1 LVWTL
6 IFKSVNRIEMRIF
19 ERIVLSVSVVAIM
32 ASCKKEVDLQPTDF
46 APLERTFRTVNDLN
60 SGTLGVYGTWLQRR
74 PIYTSAIISDEA
86 RQGSGTEYRG
96 VGANLFRWEHTSD
109 AQDFRDAENAGI
121 WTNMYA
127 VIDRANRVLAFLD
140 AVPASTQA
148 DMDTKQRLRGELLAL
163 RGFAHFE
170 LLRNYARFP
179 YDPSA
184 PGVPYQSEY
193 AKDPANYRPTRNTSG
208 DVMNKIEAD
217 LSAAR
222 GLIPTSFTDISRVT
236 RNGVVAMQ
244 ARVAVYARNW
254 DSAAARATVVINAQ
268 PLTPRASYAAL
279 WTTRNLA
286 ANQSTE
292 VIWKLNVT
300 ATNVTSAAVG
310 NMFQDASG
318 AVQFAPSQ
326 KLLGSYDQTNDIR
339 FPTFYRTAPRDLI
352 AKYGAITS
360 LPTTENFTYDIKVLR
375 TSEMY
380 LIRAEA
386 RAELNDLIGA
396 AADIFALRSQRITGA
411 LLPVYTSK
419 QVAIDDVYLERYRE
433 LSFEGHRYYDL
444 KRRGLPIQRNL
455 EDVNNVASLTQLDP
469 SNPRYLLPIPQQEIF
484 ANPNVTQNPGY

>member
-1 LVWTL
+1 
-6 IFKSVNRIEMRIF
+6 MRLF
-19 ERIVLSVSVVAIM
+19 EKIVLSASVVAVM
-32 ASCKKEVDLQPTDF
+32 AGCKKEVDLQPTDF
-46 APLERTFRTVNDLN
+46 APLEKTFQTVSDLN

-74 PIYTSAIISDEA
+74 PIYLSAIISDES

-140 AVPASTQA
+140 AVPATTQT
-148 DMDTKQRLRGELLAL
+148 DIDTKTRLKGELLAL

-170 LLRNYARFP
+170 LLRNYAKFP
-179 YDPSA
+179 YDPAA
-184 PGVPYQSEY
+184 PGVPYQLEY

-208 DVMNKIEAD
+208 DVMSRIEAD
-217 LSAAR
+217 LAEAR
-222 GLIPTSFTDISRVT
+222 ALIPSSFTDNSRVT
-236 RNGVVAMQ
+236 KTGAIAMQ
-244 ARVAVYARNW
+244 ARVALYARNW

-268 PLTPRASYAAL
+268 PLTSRANYAAL

-286 ANQSTE
+286 SNQSTE

-300 ATNVTSAAVG
+300 ATNVNATTTNANAAGVG

-326 KLLGSYDQTNDIR
+326 KLLNSYDQTNDIR
-339 FPTFYRTAPRDLI
+339 FPTFFRTTPRNLI
-352 AKYGAITS
+352 AKYGVITA
-360 LPTTENFTYDIKVLR
+360 LPTTETFIYDIKVLR

-386 RAELNDLIGA
+386 RAEMNDMVGA
-396 AADIFALRSQRITGA
+396 ATDVLALRTQRITGA
-411 LLPVYTSK
+411 LLPVYASK
-419 QVAIDDVYLERYRE
+419 QTAIDDIYLERFRE
-433 LSFEGHRYYDL
+433 LCFEAQRYYDL
-444 KRRGLPIQRNL
+444 KRRGLPIQRL
-455 EDVNNVASLTQLDP
+455 LVDVNNVSTLTQLEASD
-469 SNPRYLLPIPQQEIF
+469 PRYLLPIPQQEIF
-484 ANPNVTQNPGY
+484 ANPNINQNPGY